1 MPGMSWH
8 VHLDSFAE
16 LLPGPPTE
24 TYPEGEPFRTAIATG
39 TMSVELFAPT
49 GVDRQQPHDQ
59 DELYV
64 VVRGT
69 AVFERGGDE
78 VRVGPGSVL
87 FVPAAMAHRFRD
99 QSDDFATW
107 VVFWGPTGGEGGDAL
122 DTPFGI
128 VVVPP
133 AGLRTDTF
141 VFEPLSPRHHE
152 RDYAAWLSSIEH
164 IRSTGGFMP
173 EEWGGDHWPYE
184 MPPEKNLADLQQ
196 HADEF
201 ARGEAFAYSVLDHGG
216 DVIGCVYID
225 PDPAANA
232 TAICR
237 LWVRAS
243 HAELDRELF
252 ATVSTWLAGDA
263 WPFSSVRFPGR

>member
-1 MPGMSWH
+1 MSDMSWH

-16 LLPGPPTE
+16 LLPGPSTA
-24 TYPEGEPFRTAIATG
+24 TYPEGEPFRTAMATG
-39 TMSVELFAPT
+39 TMSVELFAPK
-49 GVDRQQPHDQ
+49 GADRQQPHDQ

-69 AVFERGGDE
+69 AVFERDGDE
-78 VRVGPGSVL
+78 VAVSPGSVL

-99 QSDDFATW
+99 QSDDFTSW
-107 VVFWGPTGGEGGDAL
+107 VVFWGPPGGEGGNAL

-133 AGLRTDTF
+133 TALRTPTF
-141 VFEPLSPRHHE
+141 VFEPLAPRHHQ
-152 RDYAAWLSSIEH
+152 RDLAAWSSSIDH
-164 IRSTGGFMP
+164 IRSTPGFVPEGSGGVS
-173 EEWGGDHWPYE
+173 WPYE
-184 MPPEKNLADLQQ
+184 MAPEANLADLQR

-216 DVIGCVYID
+216 EVIGCVYID
-225 PDPAANA
+225 PDPAAEA
-232 TAICR
+232 AAICR

-252 ATVSTWLAGDA
+252 TTVSAWLAGDA
-263 WPFSSVRFPGR
+263 WPFGSVRFPGR